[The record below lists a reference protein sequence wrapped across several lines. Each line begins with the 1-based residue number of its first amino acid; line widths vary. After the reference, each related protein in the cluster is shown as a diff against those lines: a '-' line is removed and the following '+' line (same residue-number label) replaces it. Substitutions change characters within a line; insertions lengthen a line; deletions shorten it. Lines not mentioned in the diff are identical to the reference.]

1 MISQQLRQLRLAR
14 GLSLEALA
22 RQMGDIVTRQALS
35 KYEQGKAQP
44 TPVVLQ
50 RLAAALGVKAADLY
64 REPGFQI
71 QFIAYRKRSRLSQR
85 DQAQVQSLVAEA
97 IQQRVRLQQTLG
109 LGQAQD
115 IPVQSLPVATP
126 EQAERAAEDL
136 RARWALGLDPIGH
149 LTAVLEERHVHV
161 VGLAAHDLFD
171 GVAAVVRDA
180 DGGVLAATVVTRQ
193 GAPGERQRLS
203 LAHELGHLVL
213 EVDPALDA
221 EKAAFRFGAA
231 FLAPAD
237 TLRREAGERR
247 AQIGEEEL
255 LLLKQRFGMSMQ
267 ALLLRL
273 RDLGVISEG
282 YCRQWFIDLRQRGWA
297 TREPGELPAEQAE
310 WLRRHVLR
318 ASAEGLIG
326 AEEAARLL
334 GRDTATPAAEGPPRG
349 RAFLSLPLEERRRL
363 LEAQAALL
371 AQHYGQNPEREQWQG
386 GDIVEQ

>member
-97 IQQRVRLQQTLG
+97 IQQRVRLQQILG
-109 LGQAQD
+109 LRQAHA
-115 IPVQSLPVATP
+115 IPVQGLPVATLDQT
-126 EQAERAAEDL
+126 EQAAEEL
-136 RARWALGLDPIGH
+136 RAHWALGLDPIGH
-149 LTAVLEERHVHV
+149 LTAVLEDQHVHV
-161 VGLAAHDLFD
+161 VELAAHDLFD
-171 GVAAVVRDA
+171 GVAAVARDDEQA
-180 DGGVLAATVVTRQ
+180 VLAATVVTRQ

-213 EVDPALDA
+213 ALDPALDA
-221 EKAAFRFGAA
+221 EKAAFRFGGAL
-231 FLAPAD
+231 LAPAE
-237 TLRREAGERR
+237 TLRREVGERR
-247 AQIGEEEL
+247 VQISEEEL
-255 LLLKQRFGMSMQ
+255 LLLKQRFGMSVQ
-267 ALLLRL
+267 ALLMRL
-273 RDLGVISEG
+273 RDLGIISEG
-282 YCRQWFIDLRQRGWA
+282 YCRQWFIELRQRGWA

-318 ASAEGLIG
+318 ATAEGLIG

-334 GRDTATPAAEGPPRG
+334 GRDSRAPAADGPPRG
-349 RAFLSLPLEERRRL
+349 RAFLSLPLDERRRL
-363 LEAQAALL
+363 LEAQAAAL
-371 AQHYGQNPEREQWQG
+371 AEHYTRDPEREQWQG